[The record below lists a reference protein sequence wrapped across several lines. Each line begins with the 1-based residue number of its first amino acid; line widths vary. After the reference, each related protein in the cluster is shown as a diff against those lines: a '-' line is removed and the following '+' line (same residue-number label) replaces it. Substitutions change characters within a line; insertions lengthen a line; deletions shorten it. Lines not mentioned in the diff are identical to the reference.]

1 MTLAAA
7 AAAIDCPILIERA
20 KAGKRKGG
28 DEGFVRLFKDAL
40 MLTALATLL
49 IVVRAAHSEEVD
61 PLKPPAIAI
70 RSVPIVPAEIEE
82 RLRQYQNTRA
92 AVFHGWS
99 PDGNGLLIATRFG
112 NTAQLHRVYE
122 PGGRRDQITFFDEP
136 VTGRFIPKASDGA
149 LLLSMSQG
157 GSEKDQIY
165 LFDEESGRARRLTD
179 GRSRNVLQAVTRDG
193 TKIAFASNA
202 RNGRDTDLYVA
213 QPRVAGSLKLV
224 LKSDGE
230 FWEAED
236 WSGDGSKLLIN
247 RYVSINESYPAILDV
262 ATGNKRMI
270 PIPTKPPVSFESL
283 RFSPDSKS
291 VYLATDARG
300 EFRQLARLDLETLRY
315 TWLTDNIPWDVD
327 AIEVDP
333 KTGRVAFTVN
343 EDGASVLHLLEGD
356 RTSRVDHPPGV
367 ITGLEFS
374 PDGGRLGFTL
384 ARYDAP
390 ADAYSI
396 TPADRK
402 LVRWTYSEVGGLNP
416 ATFIPPAPIRFAS
429 FDGRKIPAYVY
440 RPRGASRENPVPVL
454 IMIHGGPEAQF
465 RPFFSGFEQ
474 FFINEL
480 GFAVIAPN
488 VRGSA
493 GYGKTYLKLDNA
505 EKREDSVRDI
515 GSLLD
520 WIATQPDL
528 DAKRVAVMGGSY
540 GGYMVLASL
549 THYSNRIRAGVDIVG
564 VASFNTMLKTTS
576 AYRRDLRR
584 AEYGDERD
592 PKMQA
597 FFRRIDPLNN
607 AGNIHSALLV
617 AHGRNDP
624 RVPFSEAEQIVAK
637 VRANGNTVWTVY
649 ADNEGHGFQKKANR
663 DYLNDVIALFLK
675 RNLAP

>member
-1 MTLAAA
+1 
-7 AAAIDCPILIERA
+7 
-20 KAGKRKGG
+20 
-28 DEGFVRLFKDAL
+28 
-40 MLTALATLL
+40 MLNALATLL
-49 IVVRAAHSEEVD
+49 IVTQAGHSEEVD
-61 PLKPPAIAI
+61 SLKPPAIVTQ
-70 RSVPIVPAEIEE
+70 SVPIVSAELEE

-99 PDGNGLLIATRFG
+99 PDGKGLLIATRFG

-122 PGGRRDQITFFDEP
+122 PGGRREQMTFFDEP
-136 VTGRFIPKASDGA
+136 VRGRFIPKANSGA
-149 LLLSMSQG
+149 LLLSMSEG
-157 GSEKDQIY
+157 GSERDQIY
-165 LFDEESGRARRLTD
+165 LFQPEGGRTTRLTD
-179 GRSRNVLQAVTRDG
+179 GRSRNSLQAITRDG
-193 TKIAFASNA
+193 SKIAIASNA

-213 QPRVAGSLKLV
+213 DPRDPKSLKLV
-224 LKSDGE
+224 LTSKGE
-230 FWEAED
+230 YWEADD
-236 WSGDGSKLLIN
+236 WSGDGSKLLVN

-262 ATGNKRMI
+262 TAGNKRMI
-270 PIPTKPPVSFESL
+270 PIPTKPPASFESL
-283 RFSPDSKS
+283 RFSGDSKS
-291 VYLATDARG
+291 IYVATDARG
-300 EFRQLARLDLETLRY
+300 EFRELARLDLDTLHY
-315 TWLTDNIPWDVD
+315 TWLTENIPWDVD

-333 KTGRVAFTVN
+333 QTGRIAFTMN
-343 EDGASVLHLLEGD
+343 EDGSNVLYLLEHD
-356 RTSRVDHPPGV
+356 RPSRVEHPPGI
-367 ITGLEFS
+367 ITALEFS
-374 PDGGRLGFTL
+374 PDGSRLGFTL
-384 ARYDAP
+384 ARYDSP
-390 ADAYSI
+390 ADVYSI
-396 TPADRK
+396 TLAERK

-416 ATFIPPAPIRFAS
+416 ATFVPPAAIRFPS
-429 FDGRKIPAYVY
+429 FDGRKIPAYIY
-440 RPRGASRENPVPVL
+440 RPRGTSSGHPVPVL
-454 IMIHGGPEAQF
+454 ISIHGGPEAQF

-480 GFAVIAPN
+480 GFAVVAPN

-515 GSLLD
+515 GALLD

-549 THYSNRIRAGVDIVG
+549 THYSDRIRAGVDIVG

-607 AGNIHSALLV
+607 AEKIHSALLV

-624 RVPFSEAEQIVAK
+624 RVPFTEAEQIVAK
-637 VRANGNTVWTVY
+637 VRANGKTVWTVY

>member
-1 MTLAAA
+1 M
-7 AAAIDCPILIERA
+7 LI
-20 KAGKRKGG
+20 
-28 DEGFVRLFKDAL
+28 
-40 MLTALATLL
+40 ALATLFV
-49 IVVRAAHSEEVD
+49 VVRAAHSEEVD
-61 PLKPPAIAI
+61 ALKPPAIVT

-92 AVFHGWS
+92 AAFHGWS
-99 PDGNGLLIATRFG
+99 PDGKGLLIATRFG

-122 PGGRRDQITFFDEP
+122 PGGRREQITFFDEP
-136 VTGRFIPKASDGA
+136 VTGRFIPKATDGA

-157 GSEKDQIY
+157 GSERDQVY
-165 LFDEESGRARRLTD
+165 LFDATNGHATRLTD
-179 GRSRNVLQAVTRDG
+179 GRSRNQLQVVTRDG
-193 TKIAFASNA
+193 SKIAFASNA
-202 RNGRDTDLYVA
+202 RNGRDTDLYVLE
-213 QPRVAGSLKLV
+213 PRVPGSLKLV
-224 LKSDGE
+224 LKGDGE
-230 FWEAED
+230 FWEAHD

-247 RYVSINESYPAILDV
+247 RFVSINESYPGVLDV

-270 PIPTKPPVSFESL
+270 PIPTKPPASFESL
-283 RFSPDSKS
+283 RFSSDSKS

-300 EFRQLARLDLETLRY
+300 EFRQLARLELDTLRY
-315 TWLTDNIPWDVD
+315 TWLTENIPWDVD
-327 AIEVDP
+327 AIEVEP
-333 KTGRVAFTVN
+333 KSGRVAFSVN
-343 EDGASVLHLLEGD
+343 EDGANVLYLLERD
-356 RTSRVDHPPGV
+356 QPARIEQPPGV

-374 PDGGRLGFTL
+374 PDGSRLGFTL
-384 ARYDAP
+384 ARSEAP

-396 TPADRK
+396 NLADRK
-402 LVRWTYSEVGGLNP
+402 LMRWTYSEVGGLNP
-416 ATFIPPAPIRFAS
+416 ATFIAPATVRFTS
-429 FDGRKIPAYVY
+429 FDGRKIPAYIY
-440 RPRGASRENPVPVL
+440 RPRGASRETPVPVL
-454 IMIHGGPEAQF
+454 ISIHGGPEGQY
-465 RPFFSGFEQ
+465 RPFFSGQEQ

-515 GSLLD
+515 GGLLD

-549 THYSNRIRAGVDIVG
+549 THYSERIRAGVDIVG

-584 AEYGDERD
+584 AEYGDERE

-597 FFRRIDPLNN
+597 FFRRTDPLNN
-607 AGNIHSALLV
+607 AGSIHSALLV

>member
-1 MTLAAA
+1 M
-7 AAAIDCPILIERA
+7 LI
-20 KAGKRKGG
+20 
-28 DEGFVRLFKDAL
+28 
-40 MLTALATLL
+40 ALATLFV
-49 IVVRAAHSEEVD
+49 VVRAAHSEEVD
-61 PLKPPAIAI
+61 ALKPPAIVT
-70 RSVPIVPAEIEE
+70 RSVPVVPAEIEE

-92 AVFHGWS
+92 AAFHGWS
-99 PDGNGLLIATRFG
+99 PDGKGLLIATRFG

-122 PGGRRDQITFFDEP
+122 PSGRRDQITFFDEP
-136 VTGRFIPKASDGA
+136 VTGRFIPKATDGA

-157 GSEKDQIY
+157 GSERDQIY
-165 LFDEESGRARRLTD
+165 LFDAASGHATRLTD
-179 GRSRNVLQAVTRDG
+179 GRSRNQLQAVTRDG
-193 TKIAFASNA
+193 SKIAFASNA
-202 RNGRDTDLYVA
+202 RNGRDTDLYVLES
-213 QPRVAGSLKLV
+213 RVPGSLKLV
-224 LKSDGE
+224 LKGDGE
-230 FWEAED
+230 FWEAHD
-236 WSGDGSKLLIN
+236 WSGDGSRLLIN
-247 RYVSINESYPAILDV
+247 RFVSINESYPGVLDV

-270 PIPTKPPVSFESL
+270 PIPAKPPVSFESL
-283 RFSPDSKS
+283 RFSPDSKT
-291 VYLATDARG
+291 VYLATDAHG
-300 EFRQLARLDLETLRY
+300 EFRQLARLELDTLRY
-315 TWLTDNIPWDVD
+315 TWLTENIPWDVD
-327 AIEVDP
+327 AIEVEP

-343 EDGASVLHLLEGD
+343 EDGANVLYLLARDQPARIE
-356 RTSRVDHPPGV
+356 HPPGV

-374 PDGGRLGFTL
+374 PDGSRLGFTL
-384 ARYDAP
+384 ARYEAP
-390 ADAYSI
+390 PDAYSI
-396 TPADRK
+396 NLADRK
-402 LVRWTYSEVGGLNP
+402 LVRWTYSEMGGLNP
-416 ATFIPPAPIRFAS
+416 ATFMAPATVRFTT
-429 FDGRKIPAYVY
+429 FDGRKIPAYIY
-440 RPRGASRENPVPVL
+440 RPRGASRETPVPVL
-454 IMIHGGPEAQF
+454 ISIHGGPEGQY
-465 RPFFSGFEQ
+465 RPFFSGLEQ

-505 EKREDSVRDI
+505 DKREDSVRDI
-515 GSLLD
+515 GGLLD

-549 THYSNRIRAGVDIVG
+549 THYSERIRAGVDIVG

-597 FFRRIDPLNN
+597 FFRRTDPLNN
-607 AGNIHSALLV
+607 AGSIHSALLV

>member
-1 MTLAAA
+1 
-7 AAAIDCPILIERA
+7 
-20 KAGKRKGG
+20 
-28 DEGFVRLFKDAL
+28 
-40 MLTALATLL
+40 MLNALATLL
-49 IVVRAAHSEEVD
+49 IVTQAGHSEEVD
-61 PLKPPAIAI
+61 AVKPPAIVT
-70 RSVPIVPAEIEE
+70 RSVPIVPAELEE
-82 RLRQYQNTRA
+82 RLRQYQNTRT

-136 VTGRFIPKASDGA
+136 VQGRFIPKAANGA
-149 LLLSMSQG
+149 LLLSMSAG

-165 LFDEESGRARRLTD
+165 LFDRDSGRTTRLTD

-193 TKIAFASNA
+193 SKIAVASNA
-202 RNGRDTDLYVA
+202 RNGRDTDLYVVR
-213 QPRVAGSLKLV
+213 PREPGSLKLV
-224 LKSDGE
+224 FKSDGE
-230 FWEAED
+230 FWEADD
-236 WSGDGSKLLIN
+236 WSGDGSKLLID

-270 PIPTKPPVSFESL
+270 PIPSKPPVSFESL

-300 EFRQLARLDLETLRY
+300 EFRELARLDLETMRY
-315 TWLTDNIPWDVD
+315 TWLTENIPWDVD
-327 AIEVDP
+327 AIEVEP
-333 KTGRVAFTVN
+333 QSGRVAFTVN
-343 EDGASVLHLLEGD
+343 EDGSSALYLLEHD
-356 RTSRVDHPPGV
+356 QPHRVEHPPGV

-374 PDGGRLGFTL
+374 PDGSRIGFTL

-396 TPADRK
+396 TLADRK

-416 ATFIPPAPIRFAS
+416 ATFVPPAAIRFPS
-429 FDGRKIPAYVY
+429 FDGRKIPAYIY
-440 RPRGASRENPVPVL
+440 RPRGAARGNPMPVL
-454 IMIHGGPEAQF
+454 ISIHGGPEAQF

-480 GFAVIAPN
+480 GFAVVAPN

-505 EKREDSVRDI
+505 ELREDSVRDI
-515 GSLLD
+515 GALLD

-528 DAKRVAVMGGSY
+528 DARRVAVMGGSY

-549 THYSNRIRAGVDIVG
+549 THYSDRIRAGVDIVG

-607 AGNIHSALLV
+607 AEKIHSALLV

-624 RVPFSEAEQIVAK
+624 RVPFSEAEQIVAQ
-637 VRANGNTVWTVY
+637 VRANGKTVWTVY

>member
-1 MTLAAA
+1 M
-7 AAAIDCPILIERA
+7 
-20 KAGKRKGG
+20 
-28 DEGFVRLFKDAL
+28 FH
-40 MLTALATLL
+40 ALATLL
-49 IVVRAAHSEEVD
+49 IVTRAVHTEQAD
-61 PLKPPAIAI
+61 PLKPPAIVT

-82 RLRQYQNTRA
+82 RLRQYQNTRT

-99 PDGNGLLIATRFG
+99 PDGKGLLIGTRFG

-136 VTGRFIPKASDGA
+136 ARGRFIPQAADGA
-149 LLLSMSQG
+149 LLISMSEG
-157 GSEKDQIY
+157 GSERDQIY
-165 LFDEESGRARRLTD
+165 FFDVKTGRARRLTD
-179 GRSRNVLQAVTRDG
+179 GRSRNELQAVTRDG
-193 TKIAFASNA
+193 SKIAFASNA
-202 RNGRDTDLYVA
+202 RNGRDTDLYVIE
-213 QPRVAGSLKLV
+213 PRVPGSLKLV
-224 LKSDGE
+224 LKSDGQ
-230 FWEAED
+230 FWQAED

-262 ATGNKRMI
+262 ATGQKRDL
-270 PIPTKPPVSFESL
+270 PIPAKLPVSFDSL
-283 RFSPDSKS
+283 RFGPDSQS

-300 EFRQLARLDLETLRY
+300 EFRELVRLDLKSQQY
-315 TWLTDNIPWDVD
+315 KWLTEDIPWDVD
-327 AIEVDP
+327 EIAVDH

-343 EDGASVLHLLEGD
+343 ENGSNVLHLLEGD
-356 RTSRVDHPPGV
+356 HPTRVNHPPGV
-367 ITGLEFS
+367 MSGLEFS
-374 PDGGRLGFTL
+374 AEGNRLGFTL

-396 TPADRK
+396 DLPDRK
-402 LVRWTYSEVGGLNP
+402 LTRWTYSEVGGLDP
-416 ATFIPPAPIRFAS
+416 STFVPPAPFQFKS
-429 FDGRKIPAYVY
+429 FDGRKIPAFIF
-440 RPRGASRENPVPVL
+440 RPRAASHDNPVPVL
-454 IMIHGGPEAQF
+454 ISIHGGPESQY
-465 RPFFSGFEQ
+465 RPYFSGFEQ
-474 FFINEL
+474 FFVNEL
-480 GFAVIAPN
+480 GLAVIAPN

-515 GSLLD
+515 GALLD

-528 DAKRVAVMGGSY
+528 DAKRVAVIGGSY

-549 THYSNRIRAGVDIVG
+549 THYSDRIRAGVDIVG

-597 FFRRIDPLNN
+597 FFRRTDPLNN

-624 RVPFSEAEQIVAK
+624 RVPFSEAEQIVAR
-637 VRANGNTVWTVY
+637 VRANGNTVWTIY
-649 ADNEGHGFQKKANR
+649 ANNEGHGFQKKANR
-663 DYLNDVIALFLK
+663 DYLNDVIALFLR
-675 RNLAP
+675 RNLLH